1 MNTKRPYFYL
11 IQHKLSQRLYAGV
24 KYSNPDSSNFMT
36 ETGYKTHSKVVKS
49 IIEEEGLSVF
59 DTITIKHFD
68 TPDAAREYES
78 RYLLKVSA
86 RTNPKFLNLSNSD
99 AVFYNKGGY
108 KLSKKTKQRMSKPK
122 SEKHIQSMKD
132 YIMTE
137 EHKRNSAEG
146 RRGTKNTEEAKLNMA
161 KAQAKRFEDENEKL
175 KISESVKK
183 WANDVGLTAEQKA
196 KHIEQNS
203 GKNNGMYG
211 KKHSEETK
219 QKLKDAWAKRKAA
232 KAAL

>member
-11 IQHKLSQRLYAGV
+11 IQHKLSRKLYAGV
-24 KYSNPDSSNFMT
+24 KYSKPDSSNFMT
-36 ETGYKTHSKVVKS
+36 ETGYKTTSKVVKS
-49 IIEEEGLSVF
+49 IIEEEGLSAF

-86 RTNPKFLNLSNSD
+86 RTNPKFLNLSN
-99 AVFYNKGGY
+99 ANGVFYNKGGY
-108 KLSKKTKQRMSKPK
+108 RLSKKTKQRMSKPK
-122 SEKHIQSMKD
+122 SEEHIQSMKD

-137 EHKRNSAEG
+137 EHKRNCAEG
-146 RRGTKNTEEAKLNMA
+146 RRGTKNTEEAKLNMS
-161 KAQAKRFEDENEKL
+161 KAQQKRYEDENEKL

-183 WANDVGLTAEQKA
+183 WMKEVGLTAEQKA
-196 KHIEQNS
+196 KHIEQCT
-203 GKNNGMYG
+203 GKNNSMYG